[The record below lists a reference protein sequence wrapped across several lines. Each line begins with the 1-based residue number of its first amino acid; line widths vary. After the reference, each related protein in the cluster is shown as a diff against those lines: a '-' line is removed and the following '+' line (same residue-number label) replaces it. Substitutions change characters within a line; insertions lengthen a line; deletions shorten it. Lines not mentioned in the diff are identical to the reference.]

1 MRALS
6 HPPASRRRTWPVAL
20 LAGGLAASLS
30 LLAPTAAQA
39 STPSCDDHLVTH
51 TPTGT
56 EGDGTA
62 VAITSQAVDADQP
75 GWLHAGWQAAE
86 GTELTAVHAVTID
99 EEVVSLAPEAT
110 GFVEDVLSLTF
121 CGSAATPDVEED
133 ARDDDAQE
141 DDDAEDTDT
150 SQDTT
155 EDSGDD
161 SDTSQDTDTA
171 ADGGGT
177 TTRDDGQTTT
187 TESASGTGSDDGSA
201 DGGGTDDPAPT
212 ASFEVA
218 AELPAS
224 DLRDD
229 PEVEVLSVTMA
240 RAEGDAAADTAR
252 SDARSTA
259 QSATPAATDGGVS
272 GPTVT
277 VMVTG
282 VLLALAALTVAD
294 WQRTRRLRQE
304 VR

>member
-86 GTELTAVHAVTID
+86 GTELTAVHAVTIN

-133 ARDDDAQE
+133 VQDDDAQ
-141 DDDAEDTDT
+141 DDDTEDTDT
-150 SQDTT
+150 SQDTSQDT
-155 EDSGDD
+155 AEDSG
-161 SDTSQDTDTA
+161 TSQDADTT
-171 ADGGGT
+171 ADSGGT
-177 TTRDDGQTTT
+177 TTRDEGQTTT
-187 TESASGTGSDDGSA
+187 TDSASGTGSDDGSA
-201 DGGGTDDPAPT
+201 AGGGTDDPAPT

-218 AELPAS
+218 AELPEG

-240 RAEGDAAADTAR
+240 RAEGDAAADTTR

-259 QSATPAATDGGVS
+259 QSATPSATDGGVS

>member
-20 LAGGLAASLS
+20 LAGGVAASLS

-133 ARDDDAQE
+133 VQDDDAQ
-141 DDDAEDTDT
+141 DDDTEDTDT
-150 SQDTT
+150 SQDTSQDT
-155 EDSGDD
+155 AEDSG
-161 SDTSQDTDTA
+161 TSQDADTT
-171 ADGGGT
+171 ADSGGT
-177 TTRDDGQTTT
+177 TTRDEGQTTT
-187 TESASGTGSDDGSA
+187 TDSASGTGSDDGSA
-201 DGGGTDDPAPT
+201 AGGGTDDPAPT

-218 AELPAS
+218 AELPEG

-240 RAEGDAAADTAR
+240 RAEGDAAADTTR

-259 QSATPAATDGGVS
+259 QSATPSATDGGVS